1 MKKLIILLVLL
12 TSCASR
18 KVSIDKIEIKKD
30 SVVETKAVVAT
41 LETHNV
47 IDSTNIVTEV
57 NTDEVCIEPLDA
69 TKEMVVDGKSY
80 INVVLRLKKNKVNTL
95 YTNNKNKSDIRSK
108 DSIGTSK
115 TSTKENTSGKTKV
128 IDKKANYWF
137 ILYWLI
143 LIIILYLLYKNRK
156 KILMLA

>member
-57 NTDEVCIEPLDA
+57 NTDEVCIEPLDS
-69 TKEMVVDGKSY
+69 TKEMVVDGKTY
-80 INVVLRLKKNKVNTL
+80 RNVVLRLKKNRASTL
-95 YTNNKNKSDIRSK
+95 YRNNRNESNVRHT
-108 DSIGTSK
+108 DSVGTSK
-115 TSTKENTSGKTKV
+115 TSTKENTFGKTKV
-128 IDKKANYWF
+128 IDKKANYWV
-137 ILYWLI
+137 ILCWLI

-156 KILMLA
+156 RILMLP